1 MSGASS
7 GPVVVTTAADLREAC
22 SRLLREAD
30 APLPSLGLVP
40 TMGALHAG
48 HAGLASAARAG
59 NDVVVASIFV
69 NPLQF
74 GDHMDLERYPRTLD
88 ADLELLGRCGVDLV
102 FVPSAAEMYP
112 GGAPQVRIQSGP
124 LADKFE
130 GAARPGHFDGM
141 LTVVAKLL
149 HAALPA
155 VEARYAAYFGQKDAQ
170 QLVLI
175 RRMVSDLNFPVTI
188 VAVPTVRAND
198 GLALSSRNRFL
209 SAAERNAALVL
220 PRALKLLEERA
231 ARHEALDPD
240 SVLDMLA
247 SERLVT
253 LDYLEIVDPATL
265 EPLAFNCRHVP
276 FTGSALAVIAAR
288 VGPVR
293 LIDNVRLGGEWAP

>member
-1 MSGASS
+1 MSGAFPE
-7 GPVVVTTAADLREAC
+7 PVVVTTAAELREA
-22 SRLLREAD
+22 SARLLRATGV
-30 APLPSLGLVP
+30 PLPALGLVP

-48 HAGLASAARAG
+48 HAGLATAARDD
-59 NDVVVASIFV
+59 NDVVVASIFI

-74 GDHMDLERYPRTLD
+74 GEQADLERYPRTLD

-102 FVPSAAEMYP
+102 FAPSGAEMYP
-112 GGAPQVRIQSGP
+112 GGEPQVRVRSGP
-124 LADKFE
+124 LADKLE

-149 HAALPA
+149 HVAQPP
-155 VEARYAAYFGQKDAQ
+155 VEARFRSYFGQKDAQ

-175 RRMVSDLNFPVTI
+175 RRMVSDLNFRVGI
-188 VAVPTVRAND
+188 VGVPTVRASD
-198 GLALSSRNRFL
+198 GLALSSRNEFL
-209 SAAERNAALVL
+209 SAAERKAALVL
-220 PRALKLLEERA
+220 PRALRLLEERA

-247 SERLVT
+247 SERSVS
-253 LDYLEIVDPATL
+253 LDYLEIVDPGTL

-293 LIDNVRLGGEWAP
+293 LIDNMRLGPE